1 MNRILKKF
9 IFIVVILTIIWGC
22 SFLMLFPD
30 SIFMDE
36 KIKYSHEIDQLK
48 SKKLSVFYNFR
59 KGTESANSDF
69 YLNEKPDN
77 NDEVFFTFYSQLAKR
92 PIPLQFLT
100 FNLSTGYNGV
110 NVEIYKIGNRFR
122 TEVNN
127 FTDNA
132 SDTNSTKYKILHTK
146 LTLDKSDYKTGDS
159 IFGKIKLEIEETG
172 TDQSVRKYLSQGV
185 FKSTVQ

>member
-1 MNRILKKF
+1 
-9 IFIVVILTIIWGC
+9 
-22 SFLMLFPD
+22 MLFPD
-30 SIFMDE
+30 SISIDE

-48 SKKLSVFYNFR
+48 SKKLSVFYSFG
-59 KGTESANSDF
+59 KGTESVNTDF
-69 YLNEKPDN
+69 YLKEKPDN
-77 NDEVFFTFYSQLAKR
+77 NDEVFFRFYSQLAKK

-110 NVEIYKIGNRFR
+110 RVEIYKIGNRFR
-122 TEVNN
+122 TEINN

-132 SDTNSTKYKILHTK
+132 SETESTEYKILHQE
-146 LTLDKSDYKTGDS
+146 LTLDKGDYKTGDS